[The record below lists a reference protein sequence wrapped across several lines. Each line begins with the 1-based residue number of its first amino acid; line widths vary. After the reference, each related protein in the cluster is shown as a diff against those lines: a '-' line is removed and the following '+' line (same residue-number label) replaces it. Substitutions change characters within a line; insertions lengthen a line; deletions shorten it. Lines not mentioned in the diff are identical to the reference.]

1 MSETVR
7 AIEISR
13 PSKAAVVTETTAVV
27 LETAGM
33 KKSYKMGNV
42 TVEALKGVDI
52 SIRQGEFVAIIGP
65 SGSGK
70 STLLN
75 LVGCLD
81 RPTDG
86 KVLIDGI
93 DVSKMNDA
101 KLTDIRCR
109 KIGYVFQKFYLL
121 PFLTALENVE
131 LQARLAGLQ
140 DGKKKAAEALQ
151 LVGLGERMN
160 HLPKEMSG
168 GEQQRV
174 AIARALVKS
183 PAIILADEP
192 TGNLDTK
199 TGDMIMETF
208 RKLHEQGITI
218 VMVTH
223 NPELAARTNRII
235 KVRDGLIEA

>member
-1 MSETVR
+1 MLNLIRSRLVR
-7 AIEISR
+7 VSGR
-13 PSKAAVVTETTAVV
+13 PSPDHRRVQPIIETNNLVKEYQIWDSSV
-27 LETAGM
+27 L
-33 KKSYKMGNV
+33 
-42 TVEALKGVDI
+42 ALRGVSLRVDP
-52 SIRQGEFVAIIGP
+52 GEFAAIIGP

-75 LVGCLD
+75 LIGCLD
-81 RPTDG
+81 RPTEG

-93 DVSKMNDA
+93 DVSKMSDA
-101 KLTDIRCR
+101 KLTDVRGK

-131 LQARLAGLQ
+131 LQVRLAGLPE
-140 DGKKKAAEALQ
+140 GKKKAAEALR

-183 PAIILADEP
+183 PSIILADEP

-199 TGDMIMETF
+199 TGDMIMETLK
-208 RKLHEQGITI
+208 KLNAEGITI

-223 NPELAARTNRII
+223 NSELAAKTNRII
-235 KVRDGLIEA
+235 RVRDGLTEA